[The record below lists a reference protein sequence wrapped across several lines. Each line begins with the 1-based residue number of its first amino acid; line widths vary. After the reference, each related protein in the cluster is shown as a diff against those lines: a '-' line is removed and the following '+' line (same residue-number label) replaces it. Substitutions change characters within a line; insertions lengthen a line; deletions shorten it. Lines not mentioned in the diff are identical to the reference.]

1 MNPNQ
6 PQKQPFIQAFD
17 YSEFKSQDLVI
28 KAQETLSNFLGF
40 VRQTFDGLIEI
51 GQELQHIYDCCL
63 ASCSDGKKVFKQWLD
78 SKNFGASSYI
88 AKSAMQLYNWF
99 KDLNP
104 RIQRLIRENVQDW
117 KVSALRHLKHLT
129 DELLEVVVTSGKKTA
144 AQVKAISGRVSQ
156 TQAPKKITSQVNHS
170 VENST
175 DTTMFTAA
183 EVEIMKAEAI
193 KQYKSEKA
201 EEEQGKFVEI
211 RDAALLSAEKE
222 IIAYEQH
229 IQNMKLKVSKLTE
242 QLNTKER
249 EIEQLQSLRLEN
261 QHLSQRVAE
270 LENALEDALLRRW
283 DNTFTTQAAKV
294 LNSQIENTVAPLMSE
309 VERLQNLVQQKD
321 NELAQIHKLST
332 EHEEQLMVL
341 QQTLHTESDSI
352 ISTLGEVAENLG
364 WNGWRRSGY
373 RAQNGTLH
381 KGISALKAFVSDLM
395 HEYQYQLETVF

>member
-1 MNPNQ
+1 MNPKQ
-6 PQKQPFIQAFD
+6 PQKQPQKQPSIQAFD
-17 YSEFKSQDLVI
+17 YSQFQSQDLAI
-28 KAQETLSNFLGF
+28 KAQETLGNFLGF

-63 ASCSDGKKVFKQWLD
+63 ASCPNGKKVFKQWLD

-99 KDLNP
+99 KDLNS

-144 AQVKAISGRVSQ
+144 AQVKAISGRVSR
-156 TQAPKKITSQVNHS
+156 TQAPQKITREANHS
-170 VENST
+170 IENST
-175 DTTMFTAA
+175 DTKMFTAA

-193 KQYKSEKA
+193 KQYKTEKA

-261 QHLSQRVAE
+261 EHLSQRVAE
-270 LENALEDALLRRW
+270 LENALENALLSRW

-294 LNSQIENTVAPLMSE
+294 VNSQIENTVAPLMSE
-309 VERLQNLVQQKD
+309 VERLQDLVQQKD
-321 NELAQIHKLST
+321 NELAQIHKLTT
-332 EHEEQLMVL
+332 EP
-341 QQTLHTESDSI
+341 DSV

-395 HEYQYQLETVF
+395 HEYQYQLEVVF